1 MSTQPAGSHTATAT
15 ILFTDLVGSTAQR
28 AQLGEEAA
36 ETLRRAHDRLLA
48 DAVAAHH
55 GTVAKHVGD
64 GIMAT
69 FTGAADA
76 VAAAVAI
83 QQAVDGH
90 NRRAASVPL
99 TVRIGISLGDVTWEQ
114 GDCFGTP
121 VIEAARLC
129 AAAEGGQ
136 ILVADLV
143 RLTARGRGGHTFAP
157 VGPIALK
164 GLPEPVVACA
174 VAWET
179 LGHAGLPLPPRLGT
193 RPPFAMFGRG
203 AEAETLA
210 LAWAKAKDGQRQ
222 VVLVAGEPGIG
233 KTRLAAEAA
242 RAAHADGGTV
252 LFGAC
257 DEDVGLPYRPFVE
270 ALRHY
275 VTHAPDDVLAAH
287 IRTHRGELTR
297 LVPELG
303 RRIEELPAPQIAE
316 AETERFLLFEAVTGL
331 LAAASRERPLVLV
344 LEDLHW
350 AGAPELMLLKHL
362 VRSAEPM
369 RLLVIGTYRDT
380 DLSRT
385 HPLTPMLADL
395 RREAGVERVSLH
407 GLDDAAVETLVAAVA
422 RHELDEA
429 LVALAH
435 AIRRETEGNPFFI
448 GEVIRHLSES
458 GALFE
463 EGGRWTY
470 QGEIAALGI
479 PEGVREVI
487 GRRLGRLSETTNRV
501 LGLAAVIGRQFDLA
515 LLAKIVEASSLLL
528 RSPRVSVESQTSGP
542 MRSPG
547 NEFPGSVDPSR
558 LKPTA
563 NTSVESPSG
572 DFSGTQPGNSFP
584 GGALATT
591 SAIEDAVLDAL
602 DEATAAA
609 LVSEVRGGSEQFTFR
624 HALIR
629 TTLYEELSA
638 PRRARLHQRVGEALE
653 DLVRPTPG
661 ARIEELAYHWLA
673 ATHAADPGKAIR
685 YTRQAGERALAGLA
699 FEEAAAYFERALGVL
714 DPRDADGERL
724 HCDLLL
730 ALAEAQRWAGG
741 VRYRETV
748 ARAVEAART
757 LGDGPRLALAALANA
772 TPSGATDTNLVDEAL
787 IALYEEA
794 IVTVGDADSLLR
806 ARLLG
811 QLAGELIYTP
821 HRERRDALTRE
832 AVAIARRLGD
842 RTGLAQVLNLR
853 LIAMNNPFTLAERLE
868 LTAELAEL
876 ARELGSSEFAW
887 FAADVRSMALLESG
901 DVGGAERAVAEF
913 ERLAG
918 ELRQPVRVARAML
931 AVMRGAPDAEVQ
943 VFAVFEDLTAAGWP
957 DAPVTFGA
965 QLYAV
970 RQHQGRLAELGDA
983 VRANVEAMPHIP
995 SWRAALVL
1003 LYCETDQLAAAREQV
1018 DILRVNGFDHPFN
1031 HTWGAYM
1038 ACLSAAVYDL
1048 HDASAAAVLYER
1060 LRPVAG
1066 QVNSLGVVG
1075 CSGSYALYCGLLAA
1089 CLARWD
1095 DAERHFADAL
1105 AMNERLG
1112 ARPYVVRTRRAWAA
1126 MLLDRGAP
1134 ADAARARELIATG
1147 LAEAEA
1153 LGMAREIVR
1162 FQRLVARMG

>member
-1 MSTQPAGSHTATAT
+1 MSTQPAGSHAATAT

-48 DAVAAHH
+48 DAIAASR

-90 NRRAASVPL
+90 NRRAGSAPLAVPL
-99 TVRIGISLGDVTWEQ
+99 AVRIGISLGDVTWEQ
-114 GDCFGTP
+114 SDCFGTP

-174 VAWET
+174 VAWEP
-179 LGHAGLPLPPRLGT
+179 LEQMGLPLPPRLGT

-203 AEAETLA
+203 AEAEALA

-222 VVLVAGEPGIG
+222 VVLIAGEPGIG

-287 IRTHRGELTR
+287 VRTHRGELTR

-303 RRIEELPAPQIAE
+303 RRIAELPAPQVAE

-350 AGAPELMLLKHL
+350 AGAPELLLLKHL
-362 VRSAEPM
+362 IRSAEPM
-369 RLLVIGTYRDT
+369 RLLVISTYRDT

-407 GLDDAAVETLVAAVA
+407 GLDDTAVETLVAAVA

-435 AIRRETEGNPFFI
+435 AVRRETEGNPFFI

-463 EGGRWTY
+463 ENGRWTY
-470 QGEIAALGI
+470 RGAIAALGI

-487 GRRLGRLSETTNRV
+487 GRRLGRLSEATNRV

-515 LLAKIVEASSLLL
+515 LLAKIAE
-528 RSPRVSVESQTSGP
+528 VS
-542 MRSPG
+542 
-547 NEFPGSVDPSR
+547 
-558 LKPTA
+558 
-563 NTSVESPSG
+563 
-572 DFSGTQPGNSFP
+572 
-584 GGALATT
+584 
-591 SAIEDAVLDAL
+591 EDAVLDAL

-609 LVSEVRGGSEQFTFR
+609 LVSEVRGGAEQFTFR

-653 DLVRPTPG
+653 DLVQATPG
-661 ARIEELAYHWLA
+661 VRVEELAYHWLA
-673 ATHAADPGKAIR
+673 ATHAADVGKAIG
-685 YTRQAGERALAGLA
+685 YARQAGERALAGLA
-699 FEEAAAYFERALGVL
+699 FEEAAAHFERALAVL
-714 DPRDADGERL
+714 EPRDSDGGRL
-724 HCDLLL
+724 RCDLLL
-730 ALAEAQRWAGG
+730 AFADAQCRSGNAS
-741 VRYRETV
+741 YRETV
-748 ARAVEAART
+748 AKAVEAARA
-757 LGDGPRLALAALANA
+757 LGDGQRLARAAIASARPGGFLA
-772 TPSGATDTNLVDEAL
+772 SVSLVDEPL

-794 IVTVGDADSLLR
+794 SIALGDADSLLR

-811 QLAGELIYTP
+811 QLAVELLLTP
-821 HRERRDALTRE
+821 DRARRDALSRE
-832 AVAIARRLGD
+832 AVAITRRLGD
-842 RTGLAQVLNLR
+842 RTGLAEVLILR
-853 LIAMNNPFTLAERLE
+853 LFATGDPFTLAERIE
-868 LTAELAEL
+868 LTAELAALAGEVSSSEL
-876 ARELGSSEFAW
+876 AYN
-887 FAADVRSMALLESG
+887 AAFLRTRALLESG
-901 DVGGAERAVAEF
+901 DIGGAERALVDT

-918 ELRQPVRVARAML
+918 ELRQPFYMWFARMERTML
-931 AVMRGAPDAEVQ
+931 AVMRGAPDSEAL
-943 VFAVFEDLTAAGWP
+943 ARATFELGTAAGQP
-957 DAPVTFGA
+957 DAPVVFGA
-965 QLYAV
+965 QMYGI
-970 RQHQGRLAELGDA
+970 RENQGRLSELTGA
-983 VRANVEAMPHIP
+983 VRANVDAMPHIP
-995 SWRAALVL
+995 TFRASLTW
-1003 LYCETDQLAAAREQV
+1003 LYCDTDQAAAAREQV
-1018 DILRVNGFDHPFN
+1018 DILRINGFDHPPSSV
-1031 HTWGAYM
+1031 WGGYM
-1038 ACLSAAVYDL
+1038 VYLSGAVCDL
-1048 HDASAAAVLYER
+1048 HDRSAAAVFYDR
-1060 LRPVAG
+1060 LRLVAG
-1066 QVNSLGVVG
+1066 QVVTVG
-1075 CSGSYALYCGLLAA
+1075 FLACGGSYALHCGMLAA

-1095 DAERHFADAL
+1095 DAEHHFADAL
-1105 AMNERLG
+1105 AMNEHLG

-1134 ADAARARELIATG
+1134 DDAARARELIATG

-1153 LGMAREIVR
+1153 LGMAREVVR
-1162 FQRLVARMG
+1162 FQRLHERL